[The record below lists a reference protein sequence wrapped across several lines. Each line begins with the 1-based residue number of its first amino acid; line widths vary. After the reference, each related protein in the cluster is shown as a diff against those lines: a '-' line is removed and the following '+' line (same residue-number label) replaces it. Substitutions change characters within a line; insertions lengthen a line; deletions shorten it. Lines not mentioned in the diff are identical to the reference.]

1 MGICSVGSSLVG
13 IICQSV
19 SEFSTM
25 KKPTRRLQLMWTL
38 QQVAK
43 KLHKKDLR
51 WWVKNCGR
59 FVSTKLGP
67 VIWLRKHGVVQK
79 MRRRKQVPMQ
89 KAAKG
94 KKKPPQSRGW
104 EKLDFDKAGGD
115 GAYLLVG
122 MDDRHMNAKVEELLQ
137 DADIAQKTR
146 HASGAFV

>member
-1 MGICSVGSSLVG
+1 
-13 IICQSV
+13 
-19 SEFSTM
+19 
-25 KKPTRRLQLMWTL
+25 MWTL

-59 FVSTKLGP
+59 FVSAKLGP

-122 MDDRHMNAKVEELLQ
+122 MDDRRMNVKVEELLQ
-137 DADIAQKTR
+137 AADKAQNTR